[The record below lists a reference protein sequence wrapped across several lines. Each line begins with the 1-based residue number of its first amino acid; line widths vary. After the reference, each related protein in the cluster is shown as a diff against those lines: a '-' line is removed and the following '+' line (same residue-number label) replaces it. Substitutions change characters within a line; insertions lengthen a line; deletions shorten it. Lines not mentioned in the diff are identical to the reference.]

1 MEEKVV
7 RDLCGRL
14 WASDDADLGLESPLG
29 QAELLR
35 LLTPLHRD
43 RLHRTLA
50 RALLYSGGYEDTR
63 VVTST
68 VRSVKPSD
76 ACKYISVQSSHTS
89 NNKLKESSRGA
100 HREHTESTYTLQ
112 ESTQESTEESKH

>member
-1 MEEKVV
+1 MLKLASFNFSEVEEEVV
-7 RDLCGRL
+7 RDLCCRL
-14 WASDDADLGLESPLG
+14 WASEDADLGLDSPLG

-68 VRSVKPSD
+68 QRSGATQALKYYSVK
-76 ACKYISVQSSHTS
+76 C
-89 NNKLKESSRGA
+89 
-100 HREHTESTYTLQ
+100 
-112 ESTQESTEESKH
+112 

>member
-1 MEEKVV
+1 MAILKLASVNFSEVEEEVV
-7 RDLCGRL
+7 RDLCCRL
-14 WASDDADLGLESPLG
+14 WASEDADLGLDSPLG

-68 VRSVKPSD
+68 QRSGAGLNILFCEMMNVKCGSTINPALPAVRF
-76 ACKYISVQSSHTS
+76 
-89 NNKLKESSRGA
+89 
-100 HREHTESTYTLQ
+100 
-112 ESTQESTEESKH
+112 

>member
-1 MEEKVV
+1 MFRFPK
-7 RDLCGRL
+7 GRL
-14 WASDDADLGLESPLG
+14 PAHPHPKRMGQARWVKTHCQAGEGVPQKKQLVG

-68 VRSVKPSD
+68 QRSGATQALKYYSVK
-76 ACKYISVQSSHTS
+76 C
-89 NNKLKESSRGA
+89 
-100 HREHTESTYTLQ
+100 
-112 ESTQESTEESKH
+112 